1 MVGFQI
7 LTVHTKRQSKP
18 MFKPGVSSSS
28 KELDKSPELDKGD
41 DKHDHSHEDGEVAVG
56 LRRPVH
62 LELPVLKNCK
72 SLALMGSASVG

>member
-1 MVGFQI
+1 
-7 LTVHTKRQSKP
+7 

-41 DKHDHSHEDGEVAVG
+41 DEHDHSHEDGEVAVG

-72 SLALMGSASVG
+72 SLALMVSASVG